1 MYSTYNEAKSVIT
14 ERFIKTLN
22 AKIYKKWQLVITK
35 SYLSYL
41 NELVDQYNNTYHHG
55 IKKKAINADYSALNE
70 QIETNLK
77 VPIFKVNDRVKITNY
92 KNIISKDYTVNWSRE
107 IFFINSDL
115 KTYPW
120 TWIIIQNQRVIL
132 EIKSKQYYTCQEKI
146 RPHYRRWYILYSC

>member
-77 VPIFKVNDRVKITNY
+77 VPIFKVNDRVKITKY

-115 KTYPW
+115 KTYP
-120 TWIIIQNQRVIL
+120 
-132 EIKSKQYYTCQEKI
+132 
-146 RPHYRRWYILYSC
+146 